1 MHLDKAVQVT
11 SIPHKDYQIQPESID
26 RNGALVTTYVHE
38 EYFSVYKWEIEVEAS
53 FQQKEIFQLVSV
65 IEGEGILVT
74 IDGKFSIKKGDHFI
88 LPITIENFIIKG
100 NITAIVSHL

>member
-11 SIPHKDYQIQPESID
+11 SIPHEDYKIQPEIIE
-26 RNGALVTTYVHE
+26 RNGALITTYVHE

-74 IDGKFSIKKGDHFI
+74 IEGEFAIKRALTLFYQQQLKT
-88 LPITIENFIIKG
+88 L
-100 NITAIVSHL
+100 L